1 MFRILTRRNLA
12 PSIQLLEIE
21 APLIARRV
29 KAGQFVVLHLT
40 EVSERIPLTVADWN
54 AEKASLT
61 IIFQEV
67 GKSTAELGRLG
78 EGDAIQD
85 LIGPLGKP
93 SEIAL
98 YGTVVCIGGGIG
110 IAPIYPIARALKE
123 EGNRVLSILGARRK
137 DLLILE
143 NEMRALSDSLWVT
156 TDDGSYGRHG
166 LVTDELRDLIQGGY
180 KIDLVMAIGPPVM
193 MQAVCKLTE
202 AYGIKTT
209 VSLDSIMVDGTG
221 MCGACRVTVGGKTR
235 FVCVHGPEF
244 DGHQVDFDEYIR
256 RKKMYLSQ
264 EKEAMDRYQRCCK
277 EGGPG
282 RGETQ
287 EGTPLT

>member
-1 MFRILTRRNLA
+1 MFRILNSHTLT
-12 PSIQLLEIE
+12 PSVQLLEIE
-21 APLIARRV
+21 APLIARKV
-29 KAGQFVVLHLT
+29 KAGQFVVVRLAET
-40 EVSERIPLTVADWN
+40 SERIPLTVADWS
-54 AEKASLT
+54 AEKGSVT

-67 GKSTAELGRLG
+67 GKSTAELGRLR
-78 EGDAIQD
+78 EGNAIQD

-93 SEIAL
+93 SEVAFH
-98 YGTVVCIGGGIG
+98 GTVSCIGGGIG
-110 IAPIYPIARALKE
+110 IAPIYPIARAFKG
-123 EGNRVLSILGARRK
+123 EGNRVLSILGARKK

-143 NEMRALSDSLWVT
+143 EEMRAVSEGLWVT

-166 LVTDELRDLIQGGY
+166 LVTDELRHLIEEGH

-202 AYGIKTT
+202 TYGIKTT

-244 DGHQVDFDEYIR
+244 DGHQVDFDEYIL
-256 RKKMYLSQ
+256 RKKMYSKE
-264 EKEAMDRYQRCCK
+264 EKEAMARLHPSCK
-277 EGGPG
+277 EGSSG
-282 RGETQ
+282 
-287 EGTPLT
+287 

>member
-1 MFRILTRRNLA
+1 MFRILSSKQLA
-12 PSIQLLEIE
+12 PSVQLLEIE
-21 APLIARRV
+21 APSIAQKV
-29 KAGQFVVLHLT
+29 EAGQFVVVRLQ
-40 EVSERIPLTVADWN
+40 ERSERIPLTVADWN
-54 AEKASLT
+54 AEKGSIT

-67 GKSTAELGRLG
+67 GKSTIELGRLG
-78 EGDAIQD
+78 TGSVILD
-85 LIGPLGKP
+85 LIGPLGRA

-110 IAPIYPIARALKE
+110 IAPIYPIARALKRK
-123 EGNRVLSILGARRK
+123 GNRIVSILGARRK

-143 NEMRALSDSLWVT
+143 EEMRASSERVWVT

-166 LVTDELRDLIQGGY
+166 LVTDELRRLIEDGL
-180 KIDLVMAIGPPVM
+180 KIDLVMTIGPPIM

-202 AYGIKTT
+202 TYGLKTM

-244 DGHQVDFDEYIR
+244 DGHQVDFDEYIL
-256 RKKMYLSQ
+256 RKKMYQ
-264 EKEAMDRYQRCCK
+264 KEEKEAMARCHPSCK
-277 EGGPG
+277 EGPHA
-282 RGETQ
+282 
-287 EGTPLT
+287 

>member
-1 MFRILTRRNLA
+1 M
-12 PSIQLLEIE
+12 EIE

-29 KAGQFVVLHLT
+29 KAGQFVVLRLT
-40 EVSERIPLTVADWN
+40 EKGERVPLTVAEWS
-54 AEKASLT
+54 AEKGSLT

-67 GKSTAELGRLG
+67 GKSTAELGRLR

-85 LIGPLGKP
+85 LIGPLGRP
-93 SEIAL
+93 SEIAFH
-98 YGTVVCIGGGIG
+98 GTVVCIGGGIG
-110 IAPIYPIARALKE
+110 IAPIYPIARALKG

-143 NEMRALSDSLWVT
+143 KEMRALSEGLWVT

-166 LVTDELRDLIQGGY
+166 LVTDELRRLIEEGC
-180 KIDLVMAIGPPVM
+180 KIDLVVAIGPPVM
-193 MQAVCKLTE
+193 MQAVCQLTE
-202 AYGIKTT
+202 THGIKTT

-244 DGHQVDFDEYIR
+244 DGHQVDFDEYVR
-256 RKKMYLSQ
+256 RKKMYLTQ
-264 EKEAMDRYQRCCK
+264 EREAIDRYHRCCR
-277 EGGPG
+277 EGPG
-282 RGETQ
+282 G
-287 EGTPLT
+287 